1 MNMFRTVLAGAA
13 LIAALAACSG
23 GGAAASVT
31 PPPDADLTIVAKD
44 SKFDQASITAHAGE
58 GFQLFFRNLDG
69 LPHNVAIFTDA
80 SASTS
85 LFVGVTIT
93 NAAVLY
99 EVPPLQPGEFFF
111 RCDLHPD
118 MKGTVVVAS

>member
-1 MNMFRTVLAGAA
+1 MRTVIAGAA

-23 GGAAASVT
+23 GGAAASIT
-31 PPPDADLTIVAKD
+31 PPPGVDLTISAKD
-44 SKFDQASITAHAGE
+44 LKFDQASVMAPAGTA
-58 GFQLFFRNLDG
+58 FQLFFRNLEG

-85 LFVGVTIT
+85 LFVGETIT

-99 EVPPLQPGEFFF
+99 EVPALQPGEYFF
-111 RCDLHPD
+111 RCDLHPE
-118 MKGTVVVAS
+118 MKGTVVVAN